1 LHHSSTALERN
12 RTGSVAQ
19 IMPLK
24 VEIVNTATTS
34 KNRNEYILKNVQKK
48 TELLLKSD
56 ASNFGITSLVGLS

>member
-24 VEIVNTATTS
+24 VEIVNTATS